1 MLLRN
6 FCSGQLEGGIRL
18 SGCTMLLDWRLIP
31 HLSVSLCVLLFHLTI
46 QELVLLFESCKNMEN
61 NETNRSRDVR
71 NMSGIY
77 AVISWV
83 DPQEWNIALI

>member
-1 MLLRN
+1 MLLPN
-6 FCSGQLEGGIRL
+6 FCTMQLEGGIRL
-18 SGCTMLLDWRLIP
+18 SGCTMLLDLETDS
-31 HLSVSLCVLLFHLTI
+31 LSVSLCVLLLHVTV
-46 QELVLLFESCKNMEN
+46 QELVLLFDSCKNMEN

-83 DPQEWNIALI
+83 DMQEWKIALN

>member
-1 MLLRN
+1 V
-6 FCSGQLEGGIRL
+6 
-18 SGCTMLLDWRLIP
+18 T
-31 HLSVSLCVLLFHLTI
+31 V
-46 QELVLLFESCKNMEN
+46 QELVLLFDSCKNMEN

-83 DPQEWNIALI
+83 DMQEWKIALN

>member
-1 MLLRN
+1 LL
-6 FCSGQLEGGIRL
+6 
-18 SGCTMLLDWRLIP
+18 
-31 HLSVSLCVLLFHLTI
+31 HLTI

-77 AVISWV
+77 TVISWV
-83 DPQEWNIALI
+83 DMQEWNIALN